1 MQTALRERPKTPQA
15 VFDRVAPY
23 YDLFN
28 GLLSLGIDR
37 SWRRGTSRALDLAPG
52 DRVLDVATGTGALA
66 AALAQAGRGV
76 AIIGCDLNR
85 SMLGVA
91 QRRVARAQ
99 LPVQLLL
106 CDAARLP
113 FPDSSFDAVSMA
125 FAIDDMP
132 DRRACAAEML
142 RVLRPSGKLALLEL
156 SRPDKEPMRS
166 LYRAYLSTFN
176 LLRRLRVQ
184 GYDHLAQEILTY
196 RGANAARD
204 LLLEQGFVEYET
216 RSFTFGLSRLHL
228 ARRPA
233 SGSEPGIS
241 LTNGSRP
248 SSR

>member
-37 SWRRGTSRALDLAPG
+37 SWRRGTSRALALAPG
-52 DRVLDVATGTGALA
+52 DQVLDVATGTGALA
-66 AALAQAGRGV
+66 AALAQTSANV
-76 AIIGCDLNR
+76 TIIGCDLNR

-91 QRRVARAQ
+91 QKRVLRAN
-99 LPVQLLL
+99 LPVQLILS
-106 CDAARLP
+106 DAARLP
-113 FPDSSFDAVSMA
+113 FPDSSFDAVTMA

-156 SRPDKEPMRS
+156 SRPDQEPMRS

-176 LLRRLRVQ
+176 LLRRFRVQ

-196 RGANAARD
+196 RGANAARE

-233 SGSEPGIS
+233 SGSPGDS
-241 LTNGSRP
+241 LAKSGSRQP
-248 SSR
+248 GR